1 MARNM
6 EKMASIDAQLRLL
19 VPGKVSEDD
28 KLIEYDA
35 LLLDRFLDILQDL
48 HGEDIKE
55 TVQECYELSAEYE
68 GKHDPPKLEELGS
81 VLTSLDP
88 GDSIVVAKSFSHML
102 NLANLAEEV
111 QIAYRRRIKF
121 KKGDFADENSAT
133 TESDIEETIKKLVVQ
148 MKKSPEEVFAALKN
162 QTVDLVF
169 TAHPTQSVRRSLLQK
184 HGRIRNCLAQL
195 YAKDITPDD
204 KQELD
209 EALQREVIC
218 HYRVIQRI
226 GDNAYELDIPEARSK
241 IQAAFRTD
249 EIRRTPPTPQDEM
262 RAGMSYFHETIWKGV
277 PKFLRRVDTAL
288 KNNGINERLPYN
300 APLIQFSSWMG
311 GDRDG
316 NPRVTPEVTRDVCL
330 LARMMAANL
339 CYSQI
344 EDLMFELSMW
354 RCSDELRVRADVLH
368 RSSKKDAKHYIEAGG
383 VYFRSLYSVILFLA
397 AEFWKQV
404 PPNEPYR
411 VILSD
416 VRDKLYSTRERSRH
430 LLANGISDI
439 PEEATY
445 TNLEQF
451 LEPLELC
458 YRSLCS
464 CGDRPIADGSLLDFL
479 RQVCTFG
486 LSLVRLDIR
495 QESDRH
501 TDVIDAIT
509 KHLNIGSYREWSEE
523 RRQEWLLSELR
534 GKRPLFGPDLPKTE
548 EIADVLNT
556 FHVISELPSDN
567 FGAYIISMATAPSDV
582 LAVELLQRECRV
594 KNPLRVVPLF
604 EKLADLEAAPAAVA
618 RLFSIDWYRDR
629 INGKQE
635 VMIGYSDSGKDAGR
649 FSAAW
654 QLYKAQEELIKVA
667 KQYGVKLTMFHGR
680 GGTVGRGGGPT
691 HLAILS
697 QPPDTIHGSLRVTV
711 QGEVIEQSF
720 GEEHLC
726 FRTLQRFTA
735 ATLEHGMNPPVSPKP
750 EWRALMDEM
759 AVVATEKYR
768 SIVFQEPR
776 FVEYFRSA
784 TPELEYGRMNIGS
797 RPSKRKPSG
806 GIESLRAIPWIFAWT
821 QTRFHLPVWLG
832 FGGAF
837 KHIIQKDI
845 RNLHMLQEMYN
856 VWPFFRVTIDLVE
869 MVFAKG
875 DPGIAALYDKLLVSE
890 ELWSFGERLRADHEE
905 TKSFILQIAGH
916 RDLLEGDPYLRQ
928 RLRLRHSH
936 ITTLNVLQAYTL
948 KRIRDPSYHV
958 QLRPHLSKEI
968 TEDDLKESGKP
979 ALELVMLNPTSEY
992 APGLEDTLILTMKGI
1007 AAGMQNTG

>member
-1 MARNM
+1 
-6 EKMASIDAQLRLL
+6 MASIDAQLRLL
-19 VPGKVSEDD
+19 APGKVSEDD
-28 KLIEYDA
+28 KLVEYDA

-48 HGEDIKE
+48 HGEEIRE
-55 TVQECYELSAEYE
+55 TVQECYEISAEYE
-68 GKHDPPKLEELGS
+68 GKREAHKLEELGR
-81 VLTSLDP
+81 VLIGLDA
-88 GDSIVVAKSFSHML
+88 GDSIVVAKAFSNML

-111 QIAYRRRIKF
+111 QIAYRRRIKKL
-121 KKGDFADENSAT
+121 KKHDFSDEASAT
-133 TESDIEETIKKLVVQ
+133 TESDIEETLKRLVTQ
-148 MKKSPEEVFAALKN
+148 LNKSPEEVFDALKN
-162 QTVDLVF
+162 QTVDLVL

-184 HGRIRNCLAQL
+184 HARIRNCMTQL
-195 YAKDITPDD
+195 NAKDITPDD

-209 EALQREVIC
+209 EALQRE
-218 HYRVIQRI
+218 
-226 GDNAYELDIPEARSK
+226 

-249 EIRRTPPTPQDEM
+249 EIRRNPPTPQDEM

-288 KNNGINERLPYN
+288 KNIGITERVPYN

-339 CYSQI
+339 YFSQI

-354 RCSDELRVRADVLH
+354 RCSNELRVRADELH
-368 RSSKKDAKHYIEAGG
+368 RSSKRDAKHYI
-383 VYFRSLYSVILFLA
+383 
-397 AEFWKQV
+397 EFWKQV

-411 VILSD
+411 VILGD
-416 VRDKLYSTRERSRH
+416 IRDKLYHTRERARQM
-430 LLANGISDI
+430 LATGISNI
-439 PEEATY
+439 PQESTFTSVEE
-445 TNLEQF
+445 F

-458 YRSLCS
+458 YTSLCA

-479 RQVCTFG
+479 RQVSTFG

-501 TDVIDAIT
+501 TDVLDAIT
-509 KHLNIGSYREWSEE
+509 RHLEIGSYKEWSED
-523 RRQEWLLSELR
+523 RRQKWLLSELS
-534 GKRPLFGPDLPKTE
+534 GKRPLLGPDLPKTE
-548 EIADVLNT
+548 EISDVLDT

-567 FGAYIISMATAPSDV
+567 FGAYIISMATTPSDV
-582 LAVELLQRECRV
+582 LAVELLQRECHII
-594 KNPLRVVPLF
+594 NPLRVVPLF
-604 EKLADLEAAPAAVA
+604 EKLADLESAPAAVA
-618 RLFSIDWYRDR
+618 RLFSIDWYRNR
-629 INGKQE
+629 IDGKQE

-649 FSAAW
+649 LSAAW
-654 QLYKAQEELIKVA
+654 QLYKAQEELVKVA
-667 KQYGVKLTMFHGR
+667 KDYGVKLTIFHGR

-735 ATLEHGMNPPVSPKP
+735 ATLEHGMRPPVAPRP
-750 EWRALMDEM
+750 EWRLLMDEM
-759 AVVATEKYR
+759 AVVATEEYR
-768 SIVFQEPR
+768 SVVFRQPR
-776 FVEYFRSA
+776 FVEYFRLA

-832 FGGAF
+832 FGAAM
-837 KHIIQKDI
+837 KHVIGKNI
-845 RNLHMLQEMYN
+845 RNLQMLKDMYN
-856 VWPFFRVTIDLVE
+856 KWPFFRVTIDLIE
-869 MVFAKG
+869 MVLAKG
-875 DPGIAALYDKLLVSE
+875 DPGIAALYDKLLVSQD
-890 ELWSFGERLRADHEE
+890 LWPFGEQLRDNYEA
-905 TKSFILQIAGH
+905 TKNLILQVAGH
-916 RDLLEGDPYLRQ
+916 KELLEGDPYLRQ
-928 RLRLRHSH
+928 RLTLRDPY
-936 ITTLNVLQAYTL
+936 ITVLNVCQVYTL
-948 KRIRDPSYHV
+948 KRIRDPSYSV
-958 QLRPHLSKEI
+958 KVGPRLSKEVAEMG
-968 TEDDLKESGKP
+968 TSKP
-979 ALELVMLNPTSEY
+979 ADELVKLNPTSEY

-1007 AAGMQNTG
+1007 AAGLQNTG